1 MRSII
6 VPVIATTLL
15 AGCVSNKLEK
25 QNQQTLDAI
34 KASQKIMTNNLNELN
49 IVLSNQSDSIQR
61 LENNVMDLTAETT
74 ALKTETQQLKVQSNG
89 LRAQIAAH
97 NPNSETQQ
105 APSSNVPPAIPSK
118 PLILGAIEKIQVANM
133 ERFYLAR
140 IDTGSATSSLHANNI
155 EHFEREGKKWVRF
168 DLNDPDSADHT
179 SPQDTSSEPHTVE
192 KHTIEAPIVR
202 FANIRLLASESIE
215 KRAVVELWVK
225 IGSIHEKAQF
235 TLANRDQM
243 SQPILLGREFIRDI
257 ALVDV
262 SKKFLLTEQNTK
274 DAKIAAN
281 VTAEE

>member
-25 QNQQTLDAI
+25 QNQQTLAAI
-34 KASQKIMTNNLNELN
+34 TASQKTMVNNLNDLN
-49 IVLSNQSDSIQR
+49 TLLNNQSNSIER
-61 LENNVMDLTAETT
+61 LEHKVSDLTQETT
-74 ALKTETQQLKVQSNG
+74 ALKTETHQLKLQTDG
-89 LRAQIAAH
+89 LRAQINTLKPDSA
-97 NPNSETQQ
+97 TQQ
-105 APSSNVPPAIPSK
+105 TTQISRNLTSSPPSK
-118 PLILGAIEKIQVANM
+118 QLILGAIEKIQVANM
-133 ERFYLAR
+133 EPFYSAR

-168 DLNDPDSADHT
+168 DLSDPDSLKDI
-179 SPQDTSSEPHTVE
+179 SSQPLTLE

-202 FANIRLLASESIE
+202 FANIRLLASESLE

-225 IGSIHEKAQF
+225 IGNIHEKAQF

-262 SKKFLLTEQNTK
+262 SKKFLLTKENINDANIATK
-274 DAKIAAN
+274 LTVK
-281 VTAEE
+281 E

>member
-25 QNQQTLDAI
+25 QSQQTLDVI
-34 KASQKIMTNNLNELN
+34 KASQQSMANNLNQLN
-49 IVLSNQSDSIQR
+49 ILLSNQSNSIER
-61 LENNVMDLTAETT
+61 LETKVTDLTAETT
-74 ALKTETQQLKVQSNG
+74 ALKTETHKMKLQTNG
-89 LRAQIAAH
+89 LMTQIKTIK
-97 NPNSETQQ
+97 PNSKTQQ
-105 APSSNVPPAIPSK
+105 STTSNLTSPSPSRQ
-118 PLILGAIEKIQVANM
+118 LILGAIEKIQVANM
-133 ERFYLAR
+133 QPFYSAR

-168 DLNDPDSADHT
+168 DLSNPDSFKGV
-179 SPQDTSSEPHTVE
+179 SSQPLSLD

-202 FANIRLLASESIE
+202 FANIRLLTSESLE

-225 IGSIHEKAQF
+225 MGNIHEKAQF

-262 SKKFLLTEQNTK
+262 SKKFLLTKENTS
-274 DAKIAAN
+274 DAKIATNIA
-281 VTAEE
+281 TEE